1 MHADRPFAP
10 IPLVLVALAG
20 AIAAAPAAAQ
30 HAVKREVIQV
40 ENVRMDYAQVMRVSP
55 VYQTLHATRAEQRC
69 KTPSGIV
76 VVEPRD
82 GEKGRFER
90 FVDAVRDVLSPGEVP
105 RSVDAIPGDA
115 IDCEVVQVEREFR
128 RAVAYDV
135 DYVYKGAKY
144 RSRLPH
150 DPGNLLRVRVAVTP
164 VLGATDGP

>member
-1 MHADRPFAP
+1 MHGTRFPAP
-10 IPLVLVALAG
+10 IVPVLMALA
-20 AIAAAPAAAQ
+20 AAVAAPPASAQQAAR
-30 HAVKREVIQV
+30 REVLQV

-69 KTPSGIV
+69 KTPTGIV

-82 GEKGRFER
+82 GEKGRFAR

-105 RSVDAIPGDA
+105 RSVDAVPGDA

-128 RAVAYDV
+128 RAIAYDV